1 MRSFFRSEYAAL
13 FVGPTPAYSPHTH
26 LHRSLLR
33 KLPKIQSVSYGFD
46 INREE
51 IKQLGHEDLLT
62 RKINLTVQEPLPGSN
77 IDVNIEPVPVNFSF
91 DYLPTCGLVEF
102 LLNFNVVPGGEEAKN
117 SFLTRHYGDQNFF
130 LVLRSDRAL
139 DVSDLKWD
147 DDYIGHY
154 VLGIGNAFVTSYS
167 VSANVGSPAVASIS
181 CQASNI
187 TLDEY
192 KGDNYIPA
200 IHLADGKYKEQHQY
214 SFELDVMNNEYKN
227 NIVLP
232 NHIDLS
238 IDDLNIGGQILSKE
252 NANAVGF
259 SIDIDLSRRNLY
271 GMGSMYPYDRKLD
284 LPARGTLS
292 LDIIDKNPQT
302 GNLNQILKVDKP
314 YKIQLDCKDNC
325 NASKDFNETRALITY
340 VVDNAVL
347 KNQSSSL
354 SVNDYIQTQLTFD
367 FTVTRSNGFLISGA
381 CLENLCDANN
391 DSIPEDAR
399 FSSNFYVMASITLDA
414 WFSGTGASRR

>member
-1 MRSFFRSEYAAL
+1 M
-13 FVGPTPAYSPHTH
+13 
-26 LHRSLLR
+26 
-33 KLPKIQSVSYGFD
+33 
-46 INREE
+46 
-51 IKQLGHEDLLT
+51 
-62 RKINLTVQEPLPGSN
+62 PGSN

-91 DYLPTCGLVEF
+91 EYLPTCGLVEY
-102 LLNFNVVPGGEEAKN
+102 LLNFNVVPEGAKAEH

-139 DVSDLKWD
+139 DMSDLNSDK
-147 DDYIGHY
+147 DYFGHY

-167 VSANVGSPAVASIS
+167 VSASVGAPAVASVS

-200 IHLADGKYKEQHQY
+200 IHLWDGKYKQEHKY
-214 SFELDVMNNEYKN
+214 SFELDAMDNVYKN
-227 NIVLP
+227 NSVLP

-238 IDDLNIGGQILSKE
+238 IDDLNVGGHILSKE

-292 LDIIDKNPQT
+292 LDIIDKSPQT
-302 GNLNQILKVDKP
+302 GNLNEILKIDKP

-325 NASKDFNETRALITY
+325 GHSKDFTEVEPLVSYII
-340 VVDNAVL
+340 DNAVL
-347 KNQSSSL
+347 KSQSSQL
-354 SVNDYIQTQLTFD
+354 NVNDFIQTQLNFD

-381 CLENLCDANN
+381 CLSDLTDANLG
-391 DSIPEDAR
+391 SVRIMLGILQIFMKIGHLIHYYLVR
-399 FSSNFYVMASITLDA
+399 LQLLL
-414 WFSGTGASRR
+414 